1 MNTRSFSHLDNG
13 ALLRR
18 LAAEVGQD
26 RATTATLLA
35 LIAEVDARRLFAE
48 EGFPSMFAYCVQVL
62 HMSDDVA
69 FKRIRAAR
77 SARQFPA
84 IFDAVADGRLHLTAV
99 VFLAP
104 HLTPGN
110 ADELMAASTHKT
122 KAEIEWLLAER
133 FPQPDLPER
142 IGVLSASPAL
152 TLSAEQD
159 SGHVQELPRSL
170 VPEPVACAAPRP
182 KLTPLSAERFGLQF
196 SIERGTREKLRYA
209 QALLGHRLPAGEI
222 ATVFDLALDALI
234 EQLEKTKFAATSRP
248 RSGRQGSSSDPRHIP
263 AHVKRAV
270 WEREGGQ
277 CGFVSESGQRCPA
290 RSRLEYDHIDP
301 VARGGEATVDGIR
314 IRCRT
319 HNQYEAECVFG
330 AGFMSEKREMAMRA
344 AAGRR
349 EEREREAAAQ
359 RAERE
364 RVAAERLAEREA
376 KARAAAADPEKD
388 VTPWLRRLGYRADEA
403 RRTAALCDSLPT
415 ETSLEDRIRFA
426 LRQLMPPHQRGGPG
440 LAAAS

>member
-1 MNTRSFSHLDNG
+1 
-13 ALLRR
+13 
-18 LAAEVGQD
+18 
-26 RATTATLLA
+26 
-35 LIAEVDARRLFAE
+35 
-48 EGFPSMFAYCVQVL
+48 
-62 HMSDDVA
+62 
-69 FKRIRAAR
+69 
-77 SARQFPA
+77 
-84 IFDAVADGRLHLTAV
+84 
-99 VFLAP
+99 
-104 HLTPGN
+104 
-110 ADELMAASTHKT
+110 
-122 KAEIEWLLAER
+122 
-133 FPQPDLPER
+133 
-142 IGVLSASPAL
+142 
-152 TLSAEQD
+152 
-159 SGHVQELPRSL
+159 
-170 VPEPVACAAPRP
+170 
-182 KLTPLSAERFGLQF
+182 
-196 SIERGTREKLRYA
+196 
-209 QALLGHRLPAGEI
+209 
-222 ATVFDLALDALI
+222 
-234 EQLEKTKFAATSRP
+234 
-248 RSGRQGSSSDPRHIP
+248 
-263 AHVKRAV
+263 
-270 WEREGGQ
+270 
-277 CGFVSESGQRCPA
+277 
-290 RSRLEYDHIDP
+290 
-301 VARGGEATVDGIR
+301 VDGIR